1 LLAQVLDVLLEL
13 SLFIIIAIMAG
24 ALSSYFFITHYD
36 NDYEDTT
43 KERVP
48 DEYFIR
54 LDELQ
59 ETLAREGIESAKVQ
73 RVIERSEKR
82 LEVYN
87 YHEYLRNFLIPTELK
102 VFQVMAEFL
111 LADGPVPYGDY
122 LLYPGG
128 WRNKNEIWEA
138 SGVPKK
144 SIYGRNNI
152 LVRFTILGLTKQ
164 RPSISKWGQQKFQ
177 YKLNAE
183 NQIVKEYVGVLRD
196 SKVE

>member
-1 LLAQVLDVLLEL
+1 
-13 SLFIIIAIMAG
+13 G
-24 ALSSYFFITHYD
+24 AVSSYFLITLYD
-36 NDYEDTT
+36 NNIENRLRDQ
-43 KERVP
+43 VP

-59 ETLAREGIESAKVQ
+59 ETLAREGIDSAKVQ
-73 RVIERSEKR
+73 RIIDQSEKR

-87 YHEYLRNFLIPTELK
+87 YHEYLRNFLLSTELK
-102 VFQVMAEFL
+102 IFQVMAEFL
-111 LADGPVPYGDY
+111 LQDGPKPYGDY

-128 WRNKNEIWEA
+128 WRNKNQIWEA

-152 LVRFTILGLTKQ
+152 LVRFTVLGLAKQ
-164 RPSISKWGQQKFQ
+164 RPSRSPWGRQKYQ

-196 SKVE
+196 SKIDHPE

>member
-73 RVIERSEKR
+73 RIIERSEKR

-87 YHEYLRNFLIPTELK
+87 YHEYLRNFLMSTELK
-102 VFQVMAEFL
+102 VFQVLAEFL

-122 LLYPGG
+122 LL
-128 WRNKNEIWEA
+128 
-138 SGVPKK
+138 
-144 SIYGRNNI
+144 
-152 LVRFTILGLTKQ
+152 
-164 RPSISKWGQQKFQ
+164 
-177 YKLNAE
+177 
-183 NQIVKEYVGVLRD
+183 
-196 SKVE
+196 

>member
-1 LLAQVLDVLLEL
+1 MLAQLLDVLLEL
-13 SLFIIIAIMAG
+13 SLFIIVAIIAG
-24 ALSSYFFITHYD
+24 ALSSYFLIMRYD
-36 NDYEDTT
+36 SDIENIP
-43 KERVP
+43 KEQTP

-59 ETLAREGIESAKVQ
+59 ETLAKGGIESEKVQ
-73 RVIERSEKR
+73 EVMKQMEKR
-82 LEVYN
+82 LAVYDQ
-87 YHEYLRNFLIPTELK
+87 HEYLRNFFLPTELK
-102 VFQVMAEFL
+102 VFQVMADHL
-111 LADGPVPYGDY
+111 LEDGPVPYGEY

-152 LVRFTILGLTKQ
+152 LVRFTVLGLAKQ
-164 RPSISKWGQQKFQ
+164 RPSISKWGRQKFQ

-183 NQIVKEYVGVLRD
+183 NLTVKDYVGVLRD
-196 SKVE
+196 SKIE